1 MSLWNQYGT
10 RVGQPEAH
18 LLAARPHFFIA
29 GLPKTATTWLFE
41 ILGKHPNFYI
51 RPEKESRYFC
61 QLWRNSDINW
71 YLRAHMD
78 GIGKT
83 IGDATLTYSIL
94 PPSALSAIADLLPE
108 IKVIITLRDPI
119 ERFLS
124 HLRHQWFYGE
134 GDFYSMGPACETIGL
149 DQWRRAAC
157 HPLIQ
162 LYSNYRLVVE
172 NMERAFGPDRV
183 FTGLQE
189 EIWQAPEAFLD
200 RLMHFLAIEPV
211 QFDEQRLRVRVND
224 RVAKD
229 LPEELAGHLWNDHRD
244 LLERNYAFIEQRF
257 GQILKP
263 PQSKLV
269 IDPSASPIGPWSPID
284 TVSSDLF
291 GNLAN
296 MDADQLGQACIDFF
310 ALTMDLVPVYSPN
323 PAYQVWLKKLK
334 FFAIPLPAKP
344 DSMTDEELG
353 DYFTSH
359 ERIVADSYDELAL
372 KIG

>member
-1 MSLWNQYGT
+1 
-10 RVGQPEAH
+10 
-18 LLAARPHFFIA
+18 
-29 GLPKTATTWLFE
+29 
-41 ILGKHPNFYI
+41 
-51 RPEKESRYFC
+51 
-61 QLWRNSDINW
+61 
-71 YLRAHMD
+71 
-78 GIGKT
+78 
-83 IGDATLTYSIL
+83 
-94 PPSALSAIADLLPE
+94 
-108 IKVIITLRDPI
+108 
-119 ERFLS
+119 
-124 HLRHQWFYGE
+124 
-134 GDFYSMGPACETIGL
+134 
-149 DQWRRAAC
+149 
-157 HPLIQ
+157 
-162 LYSNYRLVVE
+162 
-172 NMERAFGPDRV
+172 MERAFGPDRV